1 VILECAVSV
10 AFCCGSGAWCRVWH
24 IPGRC
29 RQPPAASARSR
40 SGCRS
45 HPSLASQNQARSS
58 RSAPAAARGRG
69 APNVAGRPPGPRSA
83 PLAPATGRSPPPRL
97 QSSAPRLRHRL
108 PSSPR
113 ACGPRAA
120 AAAHHFGSCLAFVAS
135 SLQSAARASRSQ
147 RVRSRQ
153 GILPVKTL
161 GGGVLRVVEVPFAQ
175 TFDGSPP

>member
-1 VILECAVSV
+1 MGPLSLGLRRVGRIQVRVTVRVTVPVTSRARLTKSGSFLALRPPLRPV
-10 AFCCGSGAWCRVWH
+10 AGVLLTSQAA
-24 IPGRC
+24 
-29 RQPPAASARSR
+29 PPA
-40 SGCRS
+40 
-45 HPSLASQNQARSS
+45 L
-58 RSAPAAARGRG
+58 
-69 APNVAGRPPGPRSA
+69 A